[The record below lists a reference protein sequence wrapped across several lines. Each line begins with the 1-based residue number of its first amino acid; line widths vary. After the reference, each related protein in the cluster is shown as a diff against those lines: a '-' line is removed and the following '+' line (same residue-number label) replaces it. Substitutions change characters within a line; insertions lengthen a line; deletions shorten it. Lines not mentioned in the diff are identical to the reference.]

1 MGMMVENRTVRE
13 KWDDVAKVRTLMSE
27 QGINK
32 TPAIAYWVSP
42 TRIREENEFDPIRF
56 GSSLCC
62 GGGDGGPTLGLVV
75 VTVMGL
81 VVIMMW
87 CFLVCLVMIM
97 VVWR

>member
-1 MGMMVENRTVRE
+1 MN
-13 KWDDVAKVRTLMSE
+13 LI
-27 QGINK
+27 Q
-32 TPAIAYWVSP
+32 
-42 TRIREENEFDPIRF
+42 F
-56 GSSLCC
+56 GSSLYG

-81 VVIMMW
+81 VLIMMW